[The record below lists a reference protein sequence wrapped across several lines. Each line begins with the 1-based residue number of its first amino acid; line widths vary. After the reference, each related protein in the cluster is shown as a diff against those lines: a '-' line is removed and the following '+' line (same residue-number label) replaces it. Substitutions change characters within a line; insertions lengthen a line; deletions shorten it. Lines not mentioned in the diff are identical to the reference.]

1 MKLTKKAAAL
11 LLAASLAVSVCATPV
26 FADDTGT
33 TTTPPLNM
41 GSHEV
46 SGQLVGNSLSASW
59 NTKVLY
65 KVTEHYTWSVPT
77 TIDFGVNAGVDNT
90 STVDANLDGDKD
102 GKKAEKDSTGTTWKG
117 TAPKVCVKENVIG
130 VGKNL
135 QITVDTKGA
144 SIATFKNNKFYVVA
158 SGTSGTS
165 EELYFTITKPAK
177 GSANET
183 VLGTANNEVIR
194 VPSGTNTADQE
205 LVFKL
210 ETAANTAGN
219 AAEKAGDYEGHVVFF
234 SQLV

>member
-1 MKLTKKAAAL
+1 MKKAAAL

-26 FADDTGT
+26 FATE
-33 TTTPPLNM
+33 NM
-41 GSHEV
+41 GSQTV
-46 SGQLVGNSLSASW
+46 SGQLVGHSLSASW

-65 KVTEHYTWSVPT
+65 KVTEHYTWSVPA
-77 TIDFGVNAGVDNT
+77 TIDFGENAGVGNT
-90 STVDANLDGDKD
+90 STVEANLDGSKT
-102 GKKAEKDSTGTTWKG
+102 GKKADADHQWKG
-117 TAPKVCVKENVIG
+117 SAPKVCVKENVIG

-144 SIATFKNNKFYVVA
+144 SIATFKNDKFYVVA

-219 AAEKAGDYEGHVVFF
+219 VAEKAGDYEGHVVFF